1 MDARVG
7 VQFKFCDVFWFAA
20 LTHNFSPRAISQ
32 TCTLTVGKHCVSQ
45 RMNTLLGIQFDSR
58 ISFGRRLNSA

>member
-1 MDARVG
+1 MDVRVG

-32 TCTLTVGKHCVSQ
+32 ICTFTVGKHWVSQ
-45 RMNTLLGIQFDSR
+45 E
-58 ISFGRRLNSA
+58 